1 MAEIRIEMHKTMMMK
16 SHRKRK
22 KGDPPKVK
30 QSRVKE
36 LSHSKPHS
44 KRKFQLRRRMNL
56 TQKRRR
62 NLRRR
67 NQLRS
72 PISMLM
78 SLIPMRVKKRRNNK
92 LLNNRRVIMR
102 LES

>member
-78 SLIPMRVKKRRNNK
+78 SLIPMKVKRRRNK
-92 LLNNRRVIMR
+92 LLSSRRVIMK